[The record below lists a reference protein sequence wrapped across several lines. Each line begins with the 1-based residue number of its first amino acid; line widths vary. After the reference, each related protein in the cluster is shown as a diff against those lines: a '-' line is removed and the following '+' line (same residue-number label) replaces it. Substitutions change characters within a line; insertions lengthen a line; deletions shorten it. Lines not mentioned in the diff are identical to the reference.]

1 MNTNI
6 KLNERIA
13 RLAAIPPA
21 STAASTVLAAA
32 GAVNWF
38 PLASFH
44 SIAAFINIGAMTA
57 TGTIDAKLRQAQDAT
72 GTGAKDIAGK
82 AIAQVLA
89 AAGSNTLVSIEA
101 RGEDLDVNNGFG
113 FVALSVTVGTAA
125 SLLSAELFGNN
136 ARYAPAGTFNPVA
149 VTQAV

>member
-13 RLAAIPPA
+13 RLGAIPPA
-21 STAASTVLAAA
+21 STAAGTVLAAA

-38 PLASFH
+38 PLANFH
-44 SIAAFINIGAMTA
+44 SVAAFLNIGAMSA
-57 TGTIDAKLRQAQDAT
+57 GSTIDAKLRQAQDAT
-72 GTGAKDIAGK
+72 GTGAKDITGK

-101 RGEDLDVNNGFG
+101 HGDDLDVNNGFG

-125 SLLSAELFGNN
+125 SLLSAELFGNS
-136 ARYAPAGTFNPVA
+136 ARYAPASAFNPAA
-149 VTQAV
+149 VTQTV